1 MKAFAIGLLGVLVAG
16 NVSQARDITTSPGSG
31 SSQLDI
37 KVVEP
42 PSARAPLDAQKLYKI
57 SVSCKKT
64 NQPLPEESFWDPLIH
79 KEETTAHYVAFSNDA
94 ADPDPAAAGKIK
106 MPTALLRM
114 AHLYSFKGEERYY
127 GMRSCPEPFVVEGS
141 TPVYMTP
148 VAAYSSTHT
157 PGFMSQIGYQV
168 AKLIPILAS
177 VFQPT
182 LLAPDVSKQITAFP
196 QTEDP
201 IKAIVKTFDKTRSF
215 GEGIKM
221 RTGTYT
227 VTTKYSSTTITVE
240 NIASIVLAKPASLQK
255 GFRDQLKSA
264 PEKIPADKVATTCG
278 QIAASLKPLGFT
290 ETEDIP
296 FALTYLASQ
305 SVVTKGKIL
314 ECLGD
319 DYAAN
324 AVKLGPVLWG
334 LIRESVRLKQDDIDN
349 IQPTF
354 SGIESSIYKL
364 ILNMSRISKN
374 GADMVPGDLASLKTM
389 TAEKIKVIDNTPDG
403 YFAGI
408 NKEVEAS
415 ALVDLFTGNKDG
427 EGKDRKY
434 FRFGCYAAI
443 GDKSGPGI
451 DPAPVAFL
459 AFNIGK
465 TEMKAKPS
473 DAVFVRVIYKRKLVS
488 ELRIHND
495 AAWIKANLDAKDWD
509 CNGLEVTKP
518 ATSSHESPQAQRL
531 GLAAASQPAVSQ

>member
-1 MKAFAIGLLGVLVAG
+1 MKAFAVGLLGVLAVSH
-16 NVSQARDITTSPGSG
+16 VSQARDITTSPGSR

-37 KVVEP
+37 KIVEP

-57 SVSCKKT
+57 SVSCKAT

-79 KEETTAHYVAFSNDA
+79 KEETTAHFVAFSNDA
-94 ADPDPAAAGKIK
+94 ADPDPSAAGKIK
-106 MPTALLRM
+106 MPSALLRM

-148 VAAYSSTHT
+148 VAVYSSTHT
-157 PGFMSQIGYQV
+157 PGFLSQIGYQV

-182 LLAPDVSKQITAFP
+182 LLTPDVGKQITAFP
-196 QTEDP
+196 QTEEP
-201 IKAIVKTFDKTRSF
+201 IKSIVKTFDKTRSF

-227 VTTKYSSTTITVE
+227 VETKYSRATITVE

-264 PEKIPADKVATTCG
+264 PEKIPADKIATTCG

-319 DYAAN
+319 DYADN
-324 AVKLGPVLWG
+324 AVKLGPVLWN
-334 LIRESVRLKQDDIDN
+334 LIRASVRLKQEDVDN

-354 SGIESSIYKL
+354 GAIESSIYKL
-364 ILNMSRISKN
+364 VLNLSRISKN
-374 GADMVPGDLASLKTM
+374 GAVNVPDDVASLKGL
-389 TAEKIKVIDNTPDG
+389 TAEKIKVVDNTPDRN
-403 YFAGI
+403 FAGI
-408 NKEVEAS
+408 DKQVESS
-415 ALVDLFTGNKDG
+415 ALADLFTANKDG
-427 EGKDRKY
+427 EGKDRQY
-434 FRFGCYAAI
+434 LRFGCYAAI
-443 GDKSGPGI
+443 SDKSGSGV
-451 DPAPVAFL
+451 DSAPVAFL
-459 AFNIGK
+459 AFNISR
-465 TEMKAKPS
+465 TDAKAKPA

-488 ELRIHND
+488 EMRIHKE
-495 AAWIKANLDAKDWD
+495 AAWIKVNLDAKDWD

-518 ATSSHESPQAQRL
+518 QV
-531 GLAAASQPAVSQ
+531 ASN

>member
-16 NVSQARDITTSPGSG
+16 NVSQARDIATSPGNG

-37 KVVEP
+37 KITEP
-42 PSARAPLDAQKLYKI
+42 PLSRAALDAQKLYKI
-57 SVSCKKT
+57 TVSCKAT
-64 NQPLPEESFWDPLIH
+64 NQPLPEESFWDPFVH
-79 KEETTAHYVAFSNDA
+79 KEETTAHFVAFSNDA
-94 ADPDPAAAGKIK
+94 ADPDPSAAGKIK
-106 MPTALLRM
+106 MPTTLLRM
-114 AHLYSFKGEERYY
+114 AHLYSFKGAERYY

-227 VTTKYSSTTITVE
+227 VETKYSRATVTVE
-240 NIASIVLAKPASLQK
+240 RIESIVLAKPPSLQK

-264 PEKIPADKVATTCG
+264 PEKIPADKISTTCG
-278 QIAASLKPLGFT
+278 QIAASLKTLGFT
-290 ETEDIP
+290 EGEDIP

-305 SVVTKGKIL
+305 SVVTKGKVL

-334 LIRESVRLKQDDIDN
+334 LIRQSVKLTQDDVDN
-349 IQPTF
+349 VQPSF

-364 ILNMSRISKN
+364 VLNMSRISKN
-374 GADMVPGDLASLKTM
+374 GADMVPDDVASLKTM
-389 TAEKIKVIDNTPDG
+389 TAEKIRVVDNTPDG
-403 YFAGI
+403 YFAGL
-408 NKEVEAS
+408 NKEVGAA
-415 ALVDLFTGNKDG
+415 ALVDLFTANKDG

-443 GDKSGPGI
+443 AEKSGPGI
-451 DPAPVAFL
+451 DSAPVAFL

-465 TEMKAKPS
+465 TDTKAKPS
-473 DAVFVRVIYKRKLVS
+473 DAVFVRVIYKRRLVS
-488 ELRIHND
+488 ELRIHKE
-495 AAWIKANLDAKDWD
+495 AAWIKANLDAKEWD
-509 CNGLEVTKP
+509 CNGLEVSKP
-518 ATSSHESPQAQRL
+518 
-531 GLAAASQPAVSQ
+531 

>member
-1 MKAFAIGLLGVLVAG
+1 MKAFVIGLIGVLAVG
-16 NVSQARDITTSPGSG
+16 NVSQARDIATSPGDG

-42 PSARAPLDAQKLYKI
+42 PSSRAALEAQKLYKI
-57 SVSCKKT
+57 TVNCKAT
-64 NQPLPEESFWDPLIH
+64 NQPLPEESFWDPIVR
-79 KEETTAHYVAFSNDA
+79 KEETTAHFVAFSNDA
-94 ADPDPAAAGKIK
+94 AEPDTSATGKIK
-106 MPTALLRM
+106 MPTVLLRM
-114 AHLYSFKGEERYY
+114 AHLYSFKGQERYY

-227 VTTKYSSTTITVE
+227 VTTKYSVTTITVE

-290 ETEDIP
+290 EEEDIP

-324 AVKLGPVLWG
+324 AAKLGPVLWG
-334 LIRESVRLKQDDIDN
+334 LIRRSVRLTQDDVDN
-349 IQPTF
+349 AQPTF
-354 SGIESSIYKL
+354 SAIESSVYKL

-374 GADMVPGDLASLKTM
+374 GAGTVPGDLASLKTM
-389 TAEKIKVIDNTPDG
+389 TAEKVKVIDNTPDG
-403 YFAGI
+403 HFAGI
-408 NKEVEAS
+408 NKEVESS

-434 FRFGCYAAI
+434 VRFGCYAAI
-443 GDKSGPGI
+443 GEKSGPGI

-459 AFNIGK
+459 AFNIPK
-465 TEMKAKPS
+465 TDTTAKPS

-495 AAWIKANLDAKDWD
+495 AAWIKANLDAKGWD

-518 ATSSHESPQAQRL
+518 AGASSESLQGRQL
-531 GLAAASQPAVSQ
+531 GSAGVSEPTFVR